1 MRNIAIDARGV
12 KPKIRAF
19 ITDAANLD
27 GEISTGNRIDL
38 TDRDFVS
45 NSLVFNESTSN
56 SGEIT
61 VGAAIISGCNF
72 TLWND
77 TGKFDGYD
85 WKNSVI
91 DITLVING
99 ESVYMGYYYIISHTE
114 KGDTIRVESLDTL
127 KIMDIHMLYEVG
139 ISWPIDAVT
148 AINQLANYGL
158 KRVHVIGLEN
168 ESGIMLY
175 DPKQDKMTVRD
186 AISYI
191 AQALGKYAIIRGTSI
206 NDTTLYFGWYDTSK
220 AYDCGVTFSHDLRT
234 EDITVTG
241 LTVIANSGDKTVNL
255 GDDSGYVMEIS
266 DNPFIVAENIDD
278 VSNRLNSKILG
289 LTFRPGNFEI
299 EGTPKIEAGDAI
311 KISTRDEKDI
321 VTLATNV
328 TYKPSNVKDRITA
341 DAEAAA
347 GDLNINLKKYIRR
360 AIKDELAKSGGKGGA
375 GGMSPEDLYKY
386 LRPDDWMTMPK
397 TEENE
402 IYLLYHLPVNSEV
415 YIPINVTTTAAS
427 YSTVTASY
435 GYVVGG
441 KFEALNTETMKYR
454 GSSSSSSGIIKAEY
468 GLTYLINTEPYAAT
482 VTSDDFCQVMLK
494 IKSSNPISSI
504 GSHGSSLTDY
514 GLSVVEMRFHA
525 PDLPYG
531 SELKFASFRMK
542 FITQDGESECTINA
556 ENCGQLAVCLG
567 FNYQQYIKSLTNVQ
581 ATNVIYNDYENG
593 RTNYKQAFSGC
604 TNLSYAGF
612 NNRNANATLDL
623 YGMFEDCTHIPV
635 LIDTDV
641 ISANSIDARYM
652 FDSCSQL
659 LKGPN
664 IVANTANLNYTF
676 YHCKAMFSVGEI
688 ACDVITDADYI
699 FRSCSSVQSV
709 TIGTLGDVNGGKATG
724 ASMFRTCSNL
734 KRIKLKING
743 NFVFDQYC
751 FDGCAALERLE
762 IESENWGGSNLYLG
776 SCSYMPDNAVI
787 SLFNSLPV
795 TSNSY
800 TIVINLY
807 VYDRMSEDTKN
818 IVINKGYTLKSSSD
832 K

>member
-1 MRNIAIDARGV
+1 MRNIAIDARGT
-12 KPKIRAF
+12 KPKIKAF

-114 KGDTIRVESLDTL
+114 KGDTIRVEALDTL

-206 NDTTLYFGWYDTSK
+206 NETTLYFGWYDTSK
-220 AYDCGVTFSHDLRT
+220 AYDCGVAFSHDLRT

-241 LTVIANSGDKTVNL
+241 LTVIADAGDKTVNL

-328 TYKPSNVKDRITA
+328 TYKPSNVKERITA

-402 IYLLYHLPVNSEV
+402 IYILYHLPVNSELH
-415 YIPINVTTTAAS
+415 IPIVVTTTATS

-441 KFEALNTETMKYR
+441 KFEALNTETMEYR
-454 GSSSSSSGIIKAEY
+454 SSSSSGGIIKAEY
-468 GLTYLINTEPYAAT
+468 GLNYLINTEQYAANI
-482 VTSDDFCQVMLK
+482 TSDGLCQVMLK
-494 IKSSNPISSI
+494 IKSNNPISIVSTY
-504 GSHGSSLTDY
+504 SSSLTDY
-514 GLSVVEMRFHA
+514 SRSVVEMRFHA
-525 PDLPYG
+525 PDLPYD
-531 SELKFASFRMK
+531 SEFGFGFSHMK

-556 ENCGQLAVCLG
+556 ENRGQLAVCIG
-567 FNYQQYIKSLTNVQ
+567 FNYQQSIRGSTNVQ

-593 RTNYKQAFSGC
+593 RTNYKRAFMDC

-623 YGMFEDCTHIPV
+623 YEMFRNCTHIPV

-641 ISANSIDARYM
+641 ISANDINAGYM
-652 FDSCSQL
+652 FGGCSQL
-659 LKGPN
+659 LKGPS

-676 YHCKAMFSVGEI
+676 SGCKAMFSVGEI
-688 ACDVITDADYI
+688 ACDVITNADYI
-699 FRSCSSVQSV
+699 FSSCASVQSI
-709 TIGTLGDVNGGKATG
+709 TLGTLGDANGGKATG
-724 ASMFRTCSNL
+724 AGMFRTCSNL

-743 NFVFDQYC
+743 NFVFNQYC
-751 FDGCAALERLE
+751 FDGCSILESLE
-762 IESENWGGSNLYLG
+762 IESENWGGSDLYLG
-776 SCSYMPDNAVI
+776 SCSNMSKNAVI

-800 TIVINLY
+800 TIVMHYY
-807 VYDRMSEDTKN
+807 VYDNMSEDTKN
-818 IVINKGYTLKSSSD
+818 IAINKGYTLKSSTD

>member
-1 MRNIAIDARGV
+1 MRNIAIDARGI
-12 KPKIRAF
+12 KPKIKAF

-27 GEISTGNRIDL
+27 VEISTGNRIDL

-114 KGDTIRVESLDTL
+114 KGDTISVEALDTL

-139 ISWPIDAVT
+139 ISWPIDAVS

-191 AQALGKYAIIRGTSI
+191 AQMLGKYAIIRGTSV
-206 NDTTLYFGWYDTSK
+206 NETTLYFGWYDTSK

-234 EDITVTG
+234 EDITVSG
-241 LTVIANSGDKTVNL
+241 LTVITDSGDKTVNL

-289 LTFRPGNFEI
+289 LTFRPGNFEVD
-299 EGTPKIEAGDAI
+299 GTPRIEAGDAI

-321 VTLATNV
+321 ITLATNV
-328 TYKPSNVKDRITA
+328 TYRPSNVKERITA

-386 LRPDDWMTMPK
+386 LRPNDWMTMPK

-402 IYLLYHLPVNSEV
+402 IYILYHLPVNSEV
-415 YIPINVTTTAAS
+415 YISIDVTTTAAS

-435 GYVVGG
+435 GYVANG
-441 KFEALNTETMKYR
+441 KFDALHTETLPQR
-454 GSSSSSSGIIKAEY
+454 GSSSSGGIIKAEY
-468 GLTYLINTEPYAAT
+468 GMYYLINTEPYAAT
-482 VTSDDFCQVMLK
+482 VTSDGFCQVMLK
-494 IKSSNPISSI
+494 IKSNNPISNISKL
-504 GSHGSSLTDY
+504 GSAADY
-514 GLSVVEMRFHA
+514 DESVVEMRFHA

-531 SELKFASFRMK
+531 SEFKFLPFKRMK

-556 ENCGQLAVCLG
+556 ENCEQLAVCLG

-581 ATNVIYNDYENG
+581 ATNIIYNDYENG
-593 RTNYKQAFSGC
+593 RTNYKRAFMDC

-612 NNRNANATLDL
+612 NNINANAVLDL
-623 YGMFEDCTHIPV
+623 YEMFRNCTHIPV
-635 LIDTDV
+635 LIDTDI
-641 ISANSIDARYM
+641 ISANEIDARYM

-659 LKGPN
+659 LVGPG

-676 YHCKAMFSVGEI
+676 TGCKAMFTVGEI
-688 ACDVITDADYI
+688 NCNTITDADYI
-699 FRSCSSVQSV
+699 FRLCSSVRSV
-709 TIGTLGDVNGGKATG
+709 TLGTLGDGNGGKATG
-724 ASMFRTCSNL
+724 ASLFRTCSNL
-734 KRIKLKING
+734 KLIKLKING

-751 FDGCAALERLE
+751 FDGCESLENLE

-776 SCSYMPDNAVI
+776 SCSHMTENEVI
-787 SLFNSLPV
+787 SLFNSLPIA
-795 TSNSY
+795 SNAY
-800 TIVINLY
+800 TIVMSY
-807 VYDRMSEDTKN
+807 HVYNDMSEDTKN
-818 IVINKGYTLKSSSD
+818 IVINKGYTLKSSTD